1 MAVEMSRVSEEMESI
16 QHSKSTNEL
25 WRTFKAAMSDAM
37 DKYIP
42 TKICKS
48 REQLPY
54 MTPDIVKL
62 IKKRNRLYKKRQRA
76 KKNFCQSNIHRF
88 LIVWSRGK

>member
-1 MAVEMSRVSEEMESI
+1 MAVEMSRVSEEMESL

-25 WRTFKAAMSDAM
+25 WMTFKAAMSDAM

-62 IKKRNRLYKKRQRA
+62 IKKRIRLYKKRHRA
-76 KKNFCQSNIHRF
+76 KKNFEYSQLATRD
-88 LIVWSRGK
+88 